1 MAGTWVAWILSMWL
15 CLVTAVRPAYSHF
28 NLFISQQEVK
38 KLMGLNAELYYV
50 RDGVINSY
58 ALNFVVPI
66 PANITALEFSWQ
78 SLARQPLS
86 YALRIEYNN
95 FDALKPPH
103 IDIPAKGIVPSSVQ
117 PFHIQFQCTGLR
129 SAEIEVLFQLNVT
142 SANPRHNVTL
152 LNFRRKKICLKAE
165 MQAAMRNDSVHL
177 ATGSLNGGTFY
188 VAVGSACAM
197 IALIVAS
204 ASLLYVRSKKSR
216 AQESLH
222 TSYTTAA
229 AYGSNP
235 NVFIRLDSANN
246 RTGPGSVA
254 SGGSYATIASFQKI
268 PLSAPVP
275 YYSTPVLGAKQPT
288 PIHAVYAAPS
298 SPASSAHIYCRPHCG
313 SRTSYYASSQ
323 ISMSSKADSFRDP
336 RASDPADRLRLLAV
350 PGCRVNTKAMLQ
362 EGTFGRVYKGTYR
375 SEERPGVKEDEVM
388 IKTVTDVASPFQV
401 ALLLAEGSMFYG
413 LQHQNLLPI
422 LAVGLPKP
430 RGHPMLVYPLMG
442 HGNLKRFLQ
451 NCRLRGSNG
460 DLPSKE
466 ETPLSTDDEEGQSS
480 LTTQDLVHMALQVVL
495 ALMYLHGHKLSHR
508 DVATR
513 NCVVDERL
521 RVKVTDSALAR
532 DLFPDD
538 YHCLGDNE
546 NRPIRWMAVES
557 LLHRKFSSAS
567 DVWAFGVLL
576 WELATLAQQPY
587 AEIDPYEMAEYLRDG
602 YRLVQP
608 VNCPD
613 ELFSVMACC
622 WLSSPEE
629 RPTFPQLLPCLQA
642 FYTALGRYV

>member
-1 MAGTWVAWILSMWL
+1 MRNPTAGLTS
-15 CLVTAVRPAYSHF
+15 
-28 NLFISQQEVK
+28 
-38 KLMGLNAELYYV
+38 ELYYV
-50 RDGVINSY
+50 REGVINVY
-58 ALNFVVPI
+58 ALNFVVPV
-66 PANITALEFSWQ
+66 PANISTLEFSWQ
-78 SLARQPLS
+78 SLDRKPLS
-86 YALRIEYNN
+86 YSLRIEYDN
-95 FDALKPPH
+95 FDALKPPR
-103 IDIPAKGIVPSSVQ
+103 IDILDKGFVPVNVQ
-117 PFHIQFQCTGLR
+117 PFHIHFQCTGSR
-129 SAEIEVLFQLNVT
+129 SAEIEVLLQLNVT
-142 SANPRHNVTL
+142 SANPKHNVTV
-152 LNFRRKKICLKAE
+152 LNFRRNKICLKTE
-165 MQAAMRNDSVHL
+165 MQAAMRNDSVHVAPGL
-177 ATGSLNGGTFY
+177 ADGGTFY
-188 VAVGSACAM
+188 VAAGSACAM

-204 ASLLYVRSKKSR
+204 ASFLYVRSKKSR

-229 AYGSNP
+229 AYESNP
-235 NVFIRLDSANN
+235 NVFIRLDGGAGLGCG
-246 RTGPGSVA
+246 GPGSVA

-268 PLSAPVP
+268 PLNAPAP
-275 YYSTPVLGAKQPT
+275 YYSTPVLGTKQPA

-298 SPASSAHIYCRPHCG
+298 SPASSAHIYCRPQ
-313 SRTSYYASSQ
+313 SAARTSYYASSQ
-323 ISMSSKADSFRDP
+323 ISMSSKAESFRDP

-350 PGCRVNTKAMLQ
+350 PGCRVTAKALLQ
-362 EGTFGRVYKGTYR
+362 EGTFGRVFKGNYR
-375 SEERPGVKEDEVM
+375 NEERPGVKEDEVM
-388 IKTVTDVASPFQV
+388 IKTVTDVASQFQV

-422 LAVGLPKP
+422 LAVALPKP
-430 RGHPMLVYPLMG
+430 RGHPMLVYPMMG
-442 HGNLKRFLQ
+442 HGNLKKFLQ

-460 DLPSKE
+460 DPQPKHE
-466 ETPLSTDDEEGQSS
+466 APLSTDDEEGQSS
-480 LTTQDLVHMALQVVL
+480 LMTQDLVHMALQVTL
-495 ALMYLHGHKLSHR
+495 ALMYLHGNKLTHR

-557 LLHRKFSSAS
+557 LLHRKFSPAS

-587 AEIDPYEMAEYLRDG
+587 AEVDPFEMAEYLRDG

-622 WLSSPEE
+622 WLSAPDE